1 MADFTMHVRGPAVS
15 LGLALCVLMPGSP
28 AARAATR
35 TWNAPAGGAWSD
47 PANWLSNAV
56 PTGASDVV
64 VFSTVGDGTTNTLD
78 LSGFRVGSW
87 RLAQGRHITDLA
99 GNTFTALSVTVD
111 GLGVGVTGALA
122 VAGAGTV
129 VAEDS
134 LSIGVGANADA
145 SMSLAADVALQ
156 VGLATNDRAVLKV
169 GENTGGTTSYGSASL
184 EAGHAF
190 SAYVSSLAV
199 GRRNAGFSSG
209 TSYGYL
215 DLSGVTSP
223 GVLDVSGAVDLGV
236 DRQAAGVVVVS
247 DAVDVRI
254 GTASSRGGHLWV
266 AQSSHSASTPPSRL
280 HMGSGRFDA
289 YVTELRVADGS
300 VCDGSLLATSACGVL
315 DVSGDVYV
323 ASATPSRGAV
333 AVGDGMALRI
343 GSPSSRSNVRMG
355 LGDSYTRASL
365 TAGTNVF
372 EAYLGLVSV
381 GVSGGFG
388 GCSNIVDLSAVGRGL
403 LEVGGPVIV
412 GVGRGC
418 NVAFSL
424 GRGFATTIGAAT
436 NRTGVAIGDGD
447 RPERIAFTAG
457 GTFAT
462 YLTNLVVGRNAG
474 ANAATTDCLLDLAAC
489 TSVVLDVQ
497 GDMLI
502 ATGRDARGTVVL
514 PRASVSVSNLI
525 VGVGTDAG
533 VRGRLQLNGTVFGVS
548 GGVSMSGSSVANKGR
563 IDVAVMGAPAGLD
576 LAESATL
583 NVVTGIVSITF
594 SNPASYYPVYWGLRW
609 PGDHVAALTNLA
621 ATGRLAW
628 DASALTHTS
637 IDGPVGVF
645 ARGGVT
651 YVGAT
656 MRRPGITLEIR

>member
-1 MADFTMHVRGPAVS
+1 MADTTMHVRRAAVS
-15 LGLALCVLMPGSP
+15 AGLVLCLLLSGSP
-28 AARAATR
+28 IARAATR
-35 TWNAPAGGAWSD
+35 TWNAPSGGAWSD

-56 PTGASDVV
+56 PTGVSDVV
-64 VFSTVGDGTTNTLD
+64 VFSSVGDGTTNTLD

-99 GNTFTALSVTVD
+99 GNTFTALSVTVE
-111 GLGVGVTGALA
+111 GLGVGVTGVLEA
-122 VAGAGTV
+122 AGGGAI

-169 GENTGGTTSYGSASL
+169 GENTGSTTSYGSASL
-184 EAGHAF
+184 AAGHAF
-190 SAYVSSLAV
+190 NAYVSSLAV

-209 TSYGYL
+209 ISYGYL

-254 GTASSRGGHLWV
+254 GSALSRGGRLWI
-266 AQSSHSASTPPSRL
+266 AQTSHDASTPPSRL
-280 HMGSGRFDA
+280 QLGRGRFDA
-289 YVTELRVADGS
+289 YVTELRVADGAS
-300 VCDGSLLATSACGVL
+300 CDGSLLATSACGVL
-315 DVSGDVYV
+315 DVSGDIYI
-323 ASATPSRGAV
+323 ASASPSRGSV
-333 AVGDGMALRI
+333 VVGDGMALRI

-355 LGDSYTRASL
+355 FGQSYTRASL

-372 EAYLGLVSV
+372 EAYLGLLSV
-381 GVSGGFG
+381 GQSGGFG
-388 GCSNIVDLSAVGRGL
+388 GCSNIVDLSSVARGVL
-403 LEVGGPVIV
+403 DVRGPVTL
-412 GVGRGC
+412 GVGRSC
-418 NVAFSL
+418 SVAVSL
-424 GRGFATTIGAAT
+424 NRGFDVMIGSPT
-436 NRTGVAIGDGD
+436 GRTALGIGDGLLPG
-447 RPERIAFTAG
+447 RVTWAG
-457 GTFAT
+457 GGVFNA
-462 YLTNLVVGRNAG
+462 YLTNLVVGRSADGSAG
-474 ANAATTDCLLDLAAC
+474 TTDCLLDLSGV
-489 TSVVLDVQ
+489 TNGVLDIQ
-497 GDMLI
+497 GDMCV

-514 PRASVSVSNLI
+514 PAFTASVSNLA
-525 VGVGTDAG
+525 VGVGTNTG
-533 VRGRLQLNGTVFGVS
+533 LRGELRLHGTVFGVS

-583 NVVTGIVSITF
+583 NVVTGTVSITF

-628 DASALTHTS
+628 DASALTHSS
-637 IDGPVGVF
+637 IDSPVGVF

-656 MRRPGITLEIR
+656 MRTPGITLEIR